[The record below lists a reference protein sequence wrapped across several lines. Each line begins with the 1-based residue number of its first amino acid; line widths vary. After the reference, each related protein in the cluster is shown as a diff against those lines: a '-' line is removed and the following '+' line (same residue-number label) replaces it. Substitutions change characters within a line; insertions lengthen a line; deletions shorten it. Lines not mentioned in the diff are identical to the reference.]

1 MPTLPRTVEQLVEE
15 QARRWEQRRDQRHER
30 RPLPVIAISRQHG
43 AGGSEVARRLAEELQ
58 LDLLDRE
65 IIQQIAENAHLS
77 ERVVQTLDERDRK
90 LLTDW
95 LLAFGSPG
103 YLSPVGY
110 RDHLTRVVGT
120 IARHGGA
127 VILGR
132 GAHLILGP
140 HQALRVLVV
149 APLEARVATVMRREG
164 LSERDAR
171 RRIAEVEAERAA
183 FLKRHF
189 RADFADL
196 ASFDLAVNTADL
208 GLDAAV
214 SAIRAALAGFS
225 ARPFPP

>member
-1 MPTLPRTVEQLVEE
+1 MPTLPRTVEQLVED
-15 QARRWEQRRDQRHER
+15 QAHRWEQRRDQRHER
-30 RPLPVIAISRQHG
+30 PLLPVIAISRQHG
-43 AGGSEVARRLAEELQ
+43 AGGSELARRLAEELQ

-149 APLEARVATVMRREG
+149 APLEARVAAVMRREG

-225 ARPFPP
+225 ARPSWP